1 MIRAAIL
8 AVLLLTTAAHAG
20 DITAPDFD
28 KKKAT
33 TTITKQVP
41 VATPAPPV
49 VQIRP
54 AGNPPAKKV
63 TMGEQILRGGIVTF
77 GVSVVVGVI
86 KLGML
91 LIGIPIL

>member
-8 AVLLLTTAAHAG
+8 AVLLLTTAVHAG
-20 DITAPDFD
+20 EITAPDFD
-28 KKKAT
+28 KKKT
-33 TTITKQVP
+33 TTITQQVP

-54 AGNPPAKKV
+54 AGNAPAKKV